1 MIFTV
6 GVWTPEN
13 EDTAYGMI
21 VPALCQLNYGCFS
34 AADEVKDL
42 LPMVTEAIE
51 GNLEM
56 MVEDNFDI
64 TSIVDKGYAHYK
76 NDPEY
81 ADIDSWLL
89 VDIDITPYLKE
100 KHKIEIN
107 VPDHL
112 LQRIDQRINAMGNFY
127 KTRDH
132 FFATAAHRELY
143 AHASKEM

>member
-6 GVWTPEN
+6 GVGTPKNEN
-13 EDTAYGMI
+13 EAYGMI
-21 VPALCQLNYGCFS
+21 VPVLCQQNYGCFS
-34 AADEVKDL
+34 AADEIEQL
-42 LPMVTEAIE
+42 APMVTEAIT

-64 TSIVDKGYAHYK
+64 TSLKDLGVTHYR

-81 ADIDSWLL
+81 ADFDTWLL

-100 KHKIEIN
+100 SHKIEIN
-107 VPDHL
+107 VPDYL
-112 LQRIDQRINAMGNFY
+112 LQRIDRRIQAMGNVY
-127 KTRDH
+127 QDRSR

-143 AHASKEM
+143 AHSANEM

>member
-6 GVWTPEN
+6 GVETPDN

-51 GNLEM
+51 GNLEIM
-56 MVEDNFDI
+56 AEENFDI

-81 ADIDSWLL
+81 ANFDSWLL

-100 KHKIEIN
+100 SHKIEIS
-107 VPDHL
+107 VPDYL
-112 LQRIDQRINAMGNFY
+112 LQRIDRRINAMGNVY
-127 KTRDH
+127 QDRSR

-143 AHASKEM
+143 AHSNKEM